1 MARTLR
7 RWRAQILAWHSTGAS
22 NGPAEAMNLLI
33 KKIKRVGHGFRR
45 FANYRLRDLL
55 HTGAPNWSHLGQ

>member
-7 RWRAQILAWHSTGAS
+7 RWRDHILAWHTTGAS

-45 FANYRLRDLL
+45 FANYRLRVLL
-55 HTGAPNWSHLGQ
+55 YTGACNWTHLGQ